1 MYRTKICR
9 RRKYNKTKKY
19 KQENMYRITMHRR
32 SGVFR
37 VYTISNLFATISELR
52 KFDTKFVRVIQ
63 VYRTKIWTTRKYA
76 QDKKKA
82 HGKKMYKRT
91 KCQDETILLYKTT
104 IYTVRIF
111 LSRQYMYV
119 KIEKYVNK
127 GNMQRTTI
135 SIVLY

>member
-1 MYRTKICR
+1 MNNTKIC
-9 RRKYNKTKKY
+9 TG
-19 KQENMYRITMHRR
+19 Q
-32 SGVFR
+32 
-37 VYTISNLFATISELR
+37 
-52 KFDTKFVRVIQ
+52 
-63 VYRTKIWTTRKYA
+63 
-76 QDKKKA
+76 KKA

-91 KCQDETILLYKTT
+91 KCQDETMLLYKTT

-135 SIVLY
+135 SILLY